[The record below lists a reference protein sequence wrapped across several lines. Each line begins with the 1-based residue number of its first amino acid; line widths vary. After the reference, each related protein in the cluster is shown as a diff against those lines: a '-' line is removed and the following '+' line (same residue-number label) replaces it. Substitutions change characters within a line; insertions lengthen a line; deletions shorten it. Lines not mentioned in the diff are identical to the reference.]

1 MAKTVADHLIE
12 RLTEWGVKTIF
23 GFPGDGI
30 NGIFEA
36 LRTHQDTMRFI
47 QVRHEEAAAF
57 AACGH
62 AKYTGELY
70 VSAYAKLHGL
80 STISLRY
87 FNVFGP
93 GQNPKSQYGAAVP
106 NIVSLMKAGKQPI
119 VYGDGE
125 QTRDFCHV
133 SNVVHANL
141 LALEGPALHGEV
153 VNIGCGRRVSI
164 NMLVSLVNKY
174 LGTAIKPKYEPARP
188 GDVRDSLAD
197 ITLAGKVLGYQPK
210 TYFEEGLAGLVKK

>member
-1 MAKTVADHLIE
+1 
-12 RLTEWGVKTIF
+12 
-23 GFPGDGI
+23 
-30 NGIFEA
+30 
-36 LRTHQDTMRFI
+36 
-47 QVRHEEAAAF
+47 
-57 AACGH
+57 
-62 AKYTGELY
+62 
-70 VSAYAKLHGL
+70 
-80 STISLRY
+80 
-87 FNVFGP
+87 
-93 GQNPKSQYGAAVP
+93 
-106 NIVSLMKAGKQPI
+106 MKAGKPPI

-164 NMLVSLVNKY
+164 NMLVSLVNKH
-174 LGTAIKPKYEPARP
+174 LGTSIKPTYEPARA

-210 TYFEEGLAGLVKK
+210 TYFEEGLAGLVGAKK